1 MDFLNMIL
9 TTIYKRCFQ
18 LLITILPLFFC
29 QSAISDEPAS
39 PFVAGFDRFAR
50 HKQID
55 LNTGGRLLVTELN
68 CTSCHSSSD
77 KELLPKQGP
86 NLTGAGNRLRNRW
99 IKQFLDNPQETKPG
113 TTMPD
118 LLSNLPAEEKKKSIE
133 ALAAFLSTKHQP
145 FPELK
150 STGVNPLPLEYWK
163 KGSVQRGEQIYHQ
176 AGCVACHEPGPDY
189 EGGSNNLSPFDKQ
202 LEQLDPEDIE
212 ELGLNHL
219 LRPVNSVPLPDLK
232 KKYTLKSLLFFL
244 LNPESVRS
252 AGRMPNL
259 KLKTLEA
266 SDLAAYLLKDQK
278 TNIAE
283 KPVPESLVKQGQK
296 LFVELNCINCHQIK
310 NLKPLKNFTS
320 LNKLNLAKINCVS
333 NPDKTLPQ
341 FHLDNKQIE
350 SLKISLADLKNNKTK
365 EKLSHQAQLDFRIL
379 KLNCYA
385 CHERDKQGGI
395 GRNKKRFF
403 ETIGHVDIGDEGR
416 FPPELTGLGLKM
428 HQGWIKKV
436 LEGIS
441 EIRPFMTIRM
451 PRYPVK
457 ETAPLPEL
465 YSKADQYQKI
475 TETTVFGNQKGL
487 ATEGRKLIN
496 NGCIQCHQLKEEKLP
511 GVVGVDLVGISKRIH
526 PKWFQNFLLDPASLK
541 TRTRMPTFFPDGKSS
556 NPDILNGKV
565 DRQIAAIW
573 AYLKEIDKHP
583 MPEKILAAQSRDTE
597 LVPEKHPILIR
608 TFMKKAGTHAIAVG
622 FPEKTHYAFN
632 AETVQLSQIWKG
644 RFLDAKGTWYERF
657 TPPALPLGKNLI
669 SLPEKPSFAILNNPK
684 QDWPIENNRIQF
696 LGYRLDKQKTPTF
709 LYRLAN
715 YEFQDRINPDG
726 SNGFT
731 RIIHL
736 NNSTQEKNSGNL
748 YFLVNSGKKLEQK
761 KPFSYTNESGLT
773 TVLPEPLSNKGILH
787 KQDESTLWILPL
799 ESLTQLEVTY
809 QW

>member
-1 MDFLNMIL
+1 MIL
-9 TTIYKRCFQ
+9 TTINKRCLQ
-18 LLITILPLFFC
+18 ILIIISPIFFC
-29 QSAISDEPAS
+29 QSAIGEEPAS

-55 LNTGGRLLVTELN
+55 LKTSGRLLVTELN
-68 CTSCHSSSD
+68 CTACHSSNN
-77 KELLPKQGP
+77 KELQPKQGP
-86 NLTGAGNRLRNRW
+86 ILTGAGNRLQNSW
-99 IKQFLDNPQETKPG
+99 IKQFLSNPQKTKPG

-118 LLSNLPAEEKKKSIE
+118 LLSHLSADEKKKSIE

-163 KGSVQRGEQIYHQ
+163 KGNASQGEQLYHQ
-176 AGCVACHEPGPDY
+176 AGCVACHEPDPDY

-219 LRPVNSVPLPDLK
+219 LRPVKSVPLPDLK

-278 TNIAE
+278 IDIAE
-283 KPVPESLVKQGQK
+283 THVSDSLVKRGQK
-296 LFVELNCINCHQIK
+296 LFVELNCINCHQMK
-310 NLKPLKNFTS
+310 GLKPLNNFTP
-320 LNKLNLAKINCVS
+320 LNKLSFTKINCVS
-333 NPDKTLPQ
+333 NSVKALPQ
-341 FHLDNKQIE
+341 FHLDNTQIE
-350 SLKISLADLKNNKTK
+350 SLKVTLTDLKKNKNK

-385 CHERDKQGGI
+385 CHEREKQGGI

-416 FPPELTGLGLKM
+416 FPPELTGLGQKM
-428 HQGWIKKV
+428 HLGLMKNV
-436 LEGIS
+436 LEGKS

-451 PRYPVK
+451 PRYPAK
-457 ETAPLPEL
+457 ETTPLPEL
-465 YSKADQYQKI
+465 FSKADQYQKI
-475 TETTVFGNQKGL
+475 TEATVFGDQKGL

-496 NGCIQCHQLKEEKLP
+496 NGCIQCHQLLDEKLP
-511 GVVGVDLVGISKRIH
+511 SVVGVDLAGMSKRVH
-526 PKWFQNFLLDPASLK
+526 PEWFRDFLLDPASLK

-556 NPDILNGKV
+556 NPDILDGKV

-583 MPEKILAAQSRDTE
+583 LPEKILAAQSRDTE

-608 TFMKKAGTHAIAVG
+608 TFMKEAGTHAIAVG
-622 FPEKTHYAFN
+622 FPEKIHYAFN
-632 AETVQLSQIWKG
+632 AENVQLSQLWKG

-669 SLPEKPSFAILNNPK
+669 SMPAKPSFAFLKNLK
-684 QDWPIENNRIQF
+684 QDWPTENNRIQF
-696 LGYRLDKQKTPTF
+696 LGYRLDKQKIPTF
-709 LYRLAN
+709 LYRLN
-715 YEFQDRINPDG
+715 NHDFQDRISPDG

-736 NNSTQEKNSGNL
+736 NKFSQEKNSGKL
-748 YFLVNSGKKLEQK
+748 YFLVNSGKKLKQK

-773 TVLPEPLSNKGILH
+773 SVLPELLSKKGILH
-787 KQDESTLWILPL
+787 KQEELTLWILPL
-799 ESLTQLEVTY
+799 ESITQFEVKY